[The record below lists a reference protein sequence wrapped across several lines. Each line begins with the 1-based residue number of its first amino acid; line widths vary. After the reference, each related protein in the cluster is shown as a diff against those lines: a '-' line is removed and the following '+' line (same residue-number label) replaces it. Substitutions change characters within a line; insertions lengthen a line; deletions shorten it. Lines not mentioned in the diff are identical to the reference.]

1 MEKRRVEGQGRGV
14 LMRTTDTNLLLHV
27 GGWLDER
34 VKEETKKHL
43 LPLSTT
49 KTCWCWSSLF
59 TGNEL
64 ADSSSCSTSL
74 TC

>member
-1 MEKRRVEGQGRGV
+1 MERRRVEGRGRGV
-14 LMRTTDTNLLLHV
+14 LMRKADTDSLLRV
-27 GGWLDER
+27 GGWLGEG

-49 KTCWCWSSLF
+49 KTCWCWSSLS
-59 TGNEL
+59 TGTEL